1 MAHNSAKRGFF
12 RSAVDAM
19 MAAREKQA
27 SRHVASALLMLD
39 DDTLKAG
46 GYSRADLE
54 RRSNGG
60 APYLF

>member
-12 RSAVDAM
+12 RNAVDAM
-19 MAAREKQA
+19 VAAREKQA
-27 SRHVASALLMLD
+27 HRYVANALLMLD
-39 DDTLKAG
+39 DETLRAG
-46 GYSRADLE
+46 GFDRAELQ